1 MDLKKVKVIF
11 LVILEN
17 QLKLGS
23 IVAHFCFD
31 SSPHSFLYP
40 LKSFTYP
47 EEAGKEVR
55 ECDIVIYNKK
65 YVFGCHPSS
74 WHRAPKTFGIS

>member
-65 YVFGCHPSS
+65 YEQLTQHGKS
-74 WHRAPKTFGIS
+74 GIL